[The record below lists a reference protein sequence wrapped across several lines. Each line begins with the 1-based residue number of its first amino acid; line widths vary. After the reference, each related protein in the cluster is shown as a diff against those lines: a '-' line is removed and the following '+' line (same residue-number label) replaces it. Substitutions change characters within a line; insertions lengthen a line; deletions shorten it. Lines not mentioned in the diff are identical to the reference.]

1 MKKIHII
8 DAAAVI
14 LAVVVARMLMPFA
27 WEAFLEKTQILQ
39 FFRSIK
45 LARTEEDMIML
56 LIISFSIVIFCSY
69 CSFIRKR
76 FYG

>member
-1 MKKIHII
+1 MKKIYII
-8 DAAAVI
+8 DAAVI
-14 LAVVVARMLMPFA
+14 ILIVLLARFLMPLA
-27 WEAFLEKTQILQ
+27 WDTFFEKTQILQ

-45 LARTEEDMIML
+45 WARTEEDMTML
-56 LIISFSIVIFCSY
+56 LIIFFSIVIFWSY

>member
-14 LAVVVARMLMPFA
+14 LAVVVARMLTPFA
-27 WEAFLEKTQILQ
+27 WGAFLEKTQILQ

-56 LIISFSIVIFCSY
+56 LIISFSIAIFCSY